1 MNQLKQQELR
11 YVLNSDS
18 FARKD
23 TTKIIPA
30 VLIIALASLVLL
42 LAR

>member
-18 FARKD
+18 FARKESL
-23 TTKIIPA
+23 KIIPA
-30 VLIIALASLVLL
+30 LLIIALASLVLL

>member
-11 YVLNSDS
+11 YILNSDS
-18 FARKD
+18 FSRKESL
-23 TTKIIPA
+23 KIIPTL
-30 VLIIALASLVLL
+30 LIIALASLVLL

>member
-1 MNQLKQQELR
+1 MNQLKQQERR
-11 YVLNSDS
+11 YRLNSDS

-23 TTKIIPA
+23 AIKIIPT

>member
-11 YVLNSDS
+11 YILNSDS
-18 FARKD
+18 FAKKD
-23 TTKIIPA
+23 AIKIIPTL
-30 VLIIALASLVLL
+30 LIIALASLVLL